1 MHILITGS
9 NGQLGSEFRL
19 LAPQY
24 PDHDFIFTDVAELDI
39 TDADAVKN
47 FLSDNDVDVI
57 INCAAYTAVEKAETE
72 RTLAYRINVEGP
84 ENLANQAFKRNV
96 LLVHISTDY
105 VFEGT
110 HSKPASELD
119 PVKPIGFYGATKLF
133 GEKAIK
139 NSGARALIIRTS
151 WLYSAFGVNFVK
163 TMRRFG
169 LERGELRIV
178 DDQIGS
184 PTYAVDLAR
193 TILRIMPEYK
203 RHDCDIFHYSNEG
216 VASWYD
222 FACEIIRISNIAC
235 TVSPISTD
243 EYPSQA
249 PRPAYSVMSKQKI
262 RKTFGLEIPYWRD
275 SLKDCIERLETPE
288 KNR

>member
-1 MHILITGS
+1 MHILVTGS

-39 TDADAVKN
+39 TDADAVKK

-84 ENLANQAFKRNV
+84 ENLANQAVKRNM

-216 VASWYD
+216 IASWYD

-275 SLKDCIERLETPE
+275 SLKDCIERLEALD